1 MLEFSALWHPYLPSQ
16 NISEG
21 KPNQPTNKG
30 PAISSFFRS
39 VEVSHLYVLTVVYV
53 FLLLDSLQGDPC
65 ISHYSA
71 NSVGTA
77 EHRQLQESQM
87 ICLEAV

>member
-30 PAISSFFRS
+30 PAISFFFFFRS
-39 VEVSHLYVLTVVYV
+39 AEVSHLYVLTVVYV
-53 FLLLDSLQGDPC
+53 FLLLDSRRILASVITLSTQWVLQSTG
-65 ISHYSA
+65 SFKR
-71 NSVGTA
+71 VK
-77 EHRQLQESQM
+77 
-87 ICLEAV
+87 